1 MDTPNEEIHA
11 TTVEARGGR
20 RGNRVRLIL
29 VVSLVLALVAMAAVF
44 LGGASGPN
52 QSGTAP
58 SEEASGGAS
67 DGAGDAPAAMAS

>member
-1 MDTPNEEIHA
+1 MDNPNEEIHA
-11 TTVEARGGR
+11 TTVEARGGQ
-20 RGNRVRLIL
+20 RGSRVRLIL

-58 SEEASGGAS
+58 SEEASEAPSAIAS
-67 DGAGDAPAAMAS
+67 